1 MPRMLKVSK
10 KPYRARSSRRLDLNT
25 AKAALET
32 NAVAR
37 DVGARAMLKSISKLR
52 AGLQSKVTESI
63 PPLSE
68 KPIR

>member
-1 MPRMLKVSK
+1 
-10 KPYRARSSRRLDLNT
+10 LNS
-25 AKAALET
+25 AKATLET
-32 NAVAR
+32 NAVAG
-37 DVGARAMLKSISKLR
+37 DVGASAMLKSISKLR